1 MCLSLPLDRIWR
13 LPSLIIFRRCIPDT
27 SVRMFLHILKAC
39 HLISRLSPVY
49 LGLQRNENRLQWD
62 GRLSRPA
69 PGLNLDEQASVFIS
83 TVWLTVAVSCVRRG
97 GFTDLAA
104 VCRDTELPPP
114 LLHSVQS
121 TQLIGGTG
129 PPRSLSVSE

>member
-1 MCLSLPLDRIWR
+1 
-13 LPSLIIFRRCIPDT
+13 
-27 SVRMFLHILKAC
+27 MFLHIFKAC

-83 TVWLTVAVSCVRRG
+83 TVWLTVAVSCIQRG
-97 GFTDLAA
+97 GFTDVAA
-104 VCRDTELPPP
+104 FAVTQSCPPP
-114 LLHSVQS
+114 LLNSVQS

-129 PPRSLSVSE
+129 PLRSLPVSE

>member
-1 MCLSLPLDRIWR
+1 MATT
-13 LPSLIIFRRCIPDT
+13 IIDYFSTLHPRYFSKDVFAHLESMSPD
-27 SVRMFLHILKAC
+27 LKV
-39 HLISRLSPVY
+39 ISCVSRV
-49 LGLQRNENRLQWD
+49 QRNENRLQWD

-69 PGLNLDEQASVFIS
+69 PGLNLAVQASVFIS
-83 TVWLTVAVSCVRRG
+83 TVWLTVAVSCIRRG

-129 PPRSLSVSE
+129 PPRSLTVSE